1 MWLAL
6 GQWTVHIRYGT
17 WEINSKDLMS
27 DKYLNQEHIRR
38 YWDNENELLKLFGQS
53 QSLLLRYSQTREF

>member
-1 MWLAL
+1 
-6 GQWTVHIRYGT
+6 
-17 WEINSKDLMS
+17 MS